1 MSGFLCLLF
10 LLHDEIQRP
19 ECRHA
24 HQKKWNKKLNLFSE
38 IKLIFFFS
46 KFFSEWFYLSV
57 LIYAM
62 DDRIILHW
70 HRKACHLILLS
81 TGTCWKAK
89 SDRNGHHWVNS
100 YLFILLGHT
109 KSLYTNRF
117 GNSIER
123 PWLRGG
129 FHASLEDG
137 RVSAAAERSICFW
150 WYRVRE
156 VHARVICCIF
166 CLFF

>member
-1 MSGFLCLLF
+1 
-10 LLHDEIQRP
+10 
-19 ECRHA
+19 
-24 HQKKWNKKLNLFSE
+24 
-38 IKLIFFFS
+38 
-46 KFFSEWFYLSV
+46 
-57 LIYAM
+57 M
-62 DDRIILHW
+62 DDRIILLW

-89 SDRNGHHWVNS
+89 SDRSGHHWVNS

-109 KSLYTNRF
+109 KSLNTNGI

-137 RVSAAAERSICFW
+137 TVSAAAERSICFW
-150 WYRVRE
+150 WSSVLRSPCKSDLLYFLFIFLIGSLNSLAMAVL
-156 VHARVICCIF
+156 VVIHSAAQMSNLSCRSEALLTL
-166 CLFF
+166 CL